1 MDLENKIALGYV
13 RVSTDAQDLERQKKQ
28 INDFCEMHKIAKPL
42 IYSEK
47 ISGAADVE
55 EREAFSQLLKHNGDD
70 ADLVI
75 ISEMSRYSRADDLVG
90 VVYSISQLLKRGL
103 GLIFLDDESKVYEP
117 YSTLSMEDSIMLI
130 AKAFANAEERKK
142 IVGRMTMRKLQ
153 LIELYPN
160 VILGNHVPYGFK
172 RVDVKNPKKGEPK
185 AFLEINED
193 EAKVVRRMFEMG
205 AEGKTLKEIQKY
217 FIQHYNKPLENN
229 KRRIAK
235 YGDDLERKSI
245 YVSNIM
251 SNPIYYGVRNYSF
264 SDNDKKI
271 HKTWELPFHIVD
283 KETFD
288 KAAQMRKEH
297 FKTFDKSKLHVNPLK
312 GIIKCTCGD
321 SMVVSNIRGHKVY
334 TCYRSKLA
342 SKIEAKKWCG
352 NFGIG
357 QELLMNIVIYDIE
370 HGLEREHQQ
379 FEYDEATNQRINEL
393 RQQILYKQNEY
404 DKLHS
409 QIIEN
414 KRISN
419 NYLKSIGLTDDTDQQ
434 KELLRLKALL
444 DSDNKKATNHLASL
458 EEEINS
464 LHEHEHTILQNKR
477 ILVENDPNSDEY
489 AAYLKSIISEIV
501 YRGYDVINGLL
512 TIIYKNGFK
521 AYYAVRKATNS
532 RRTHERISARFYPIS
547 SDYIRFDERQ
557 RVIVTNEH
565 NLSHE
570 IKDIREIA
578 GLVEKGESVVIFED
592 KIKRFI
598 PRYIINENQ

>member
-47 ISGAADVE
+47 VSGAADVE
-55 EREAFSQLLKHNGDD
+55 DREAFSELLKHSGKD
-70 ADLVI
+70 ADIVI
-75 ISEMSRYSRADDLVG
+75 ISEMSRYSRQDDLVG

-160 VILGNHVPYGFK
+160 IILGTHIPYGFK
-172 RVDVKNPKKGEPK
+172 RVNVKNPKKGEPK

-193 EAKVVRRMFEMG
+193 EAKHVKKMYEMC

-217 FIQHYNKPLENN
+217 FNQHYNKPLFNN
-229 KRRIAK
+229 KRRKAK
-235 YGDDLERKSI
+235 YGDDLERKSL
-245 YVSNIM
+245 YVSNILR
-251 SNPIYYGVRNYSF
+251 NPIYYGVRKYSYE
-264 SDNDKKI
+264 DKDKKV
-271 HKTWELPFHIVD
+271 HKVWNLPFRIVD
-283 KETFD
+283 KELFD
-288 KAAQMRKEH
+288 KAAKVRKEH
-297 FKTFDKSKLHVNPLK
+297 FKIFDRTRLHINPLK

-321 SMVVSNIRGHKVY
+321 SMVLSNIRGHKVY

-342 SKIEAKKWCG
+342 SKIEEKKWCG
-352 NFGIG
+352 NYGIG

-370 HGLEREHQQ
+370 NGLEKEHKIQ
-379 FEYDEATNQRINEL
+379 YDEATNLRINEM
-393 RQQILYKQNEY
+393 RQQILIKQNEY
-404 DKLHS
+404 DNLHGK
-409 QIIEN
+409 IIEN
-414 KRISN
+414 RRISN
-419 NYLKSIGLTDDTDQQ
+419 NYLKSIGLTDDSDQQ
-434 KELLRLKALL
+434 RELLKLKSQL
-444 DSDNKKATNHLASL
+444 DSDIKKATNYLESL

-464 LHEHEHTILQNKR
+464 LREYEQTIIQDKN
-477 ILVENDPNSDEY
+477 ILIKYDPNSDEY
-489 AAYLKSIISEIV
+489 GDYLKTIISEIV

-521 AYYAVRKATNS
+521 AYYAVKKAANS
-532 RRTHERISARFYPIS
+532 RRTHERISARFWPIS
-547 SDYIRFDERQ
+547 SDYIRYDERQ
-557 RVIVTNEH
+557 RVIVSYDH
-565 NLSHE
+565 NISHE
-570 IKDIREIA
+570 IKDIKEIA
-578 GLVEKGESVVIFED
+578 GLVEKGNSVIIFED
-592 KIKRFI
+592 KVKHFI
-598 PRYIINENQ
+598 PRYIHNENK